1 MDACAYL
8 EEPIIMTFGEFRF
21 GVNKE
26 GSYRLEVPISSEF
39 SAVDSNFSS
48 SDEEFSSPYFIDNK
62 ASGKLAKI
70 FSNTSFESSAD
81 SFISSDSDSVD
92 SFNFIDKSAAIGK
105 KARPSN
111 RAQKVISR
119 QVFMAEKM
127 PPPTVEYL
135 NWSGQDM
142 GFTIADHPQQ
152 VPRPGQSAL
161 ILPAVIAGFDVSRVF
176 IDGGSSLNLMYADT
190 LRKMNISLANLKP
203 TDTRFHGI
211 TPEKPSYPL
220 GKINLDVQ
228 FGTRENYRIEN
239 LVRSGGFPVAI
250 SRLVGTT
257 SVCQIRLKEEDEAKT
272 AFITPYGVF
281 CYKTMPFG
289 LKNAGATYQRMMQKC
304 LATQIGKNVQVY
316 IDDVVITSKKGST
329 LIEDLKE
336 TFDNLDKFCLKLNPT
351 KCSFGVP
358 AGELLGFLVSARGI
372 EANPEKIQAIVTMRK
387 PTKLKEI
394 QQLTGRVA
402 ALSRFV
408 ARLGEKALPF
418 YALIKQGE
426 KFQWNEEADRAFEN
440 LKRAIS
446 TPPILVAPKEKEP
459 LLLYI
464 AATPQV
470 VSTALVVE
478 REEEGKLH
486 GVQRP
491 VYFISEVL
499 SPSKQRSNVDP
510 NNVPLAS
517 LVAQEENVDVN
528 FIKNNN
534 FNNNAYR
541 NNSGNNYRPYPS
553 ANGNGYGNSYGNSY
567 NNNRN
572 VPSGLEAMLKEFIST
587 QTAFNKS
594 VEEKLDKIDTIAS
607 RVDRLASDVN
617 LLKLKVMPNNDID
630 NKITTTANAIQVR
643 INENIRLMAE
653 LRARWDREEN
663 EKLAKENNVA
673 KVWTITTTS
682 NANSSHVA
690 APPTINGK
698 IIGVGNVSTP
708 SAKRTKLPEI
718 AKTAETACDKTA
730 EIFSNLGDNDPIAV
744 AHNDLDFDDCH
755 ISEVIKFLQ
764 KLAKSPNAS
773 AINLAFTK
781 HITNALIKAREEK
794 LKLETSIPRKLED
807 GWEPIIKMKF
817 NDFECNALCDLGAS
831 ISVMPK
837 KIYDMLDLPP
847 LKNCY
852 LDVNLAD
859 NVKKKPLGRIDNV
872 HITGPIFARSFQKT
886 EDLTKW
892 GHEEARGWRGPGPGR
907 ADLAPGPL
915 VWPLALTLR
924 LLKASVAKPPVE
936 SHDTENLTETPP
948 PRIPSRGIQEIASGT
963 LPERGFISRRTL
975 HRHGRLRS
983 DE

>member
-8 EEPIIMTFGEFRF
+8 EEPIVMTFGEFRF

-48 SDEEFSSPYFIDNK
+48 TDEEFSSTYFVDNK

-105 KARPSN
+105 
-111 RAQKVISR
+111 
-119 QVFMAEKM
+119 VFTTLYDGVTNPDKNQCTKYHQIYVVEGAGTSD
-127 PPPTVEYL
+127 PPTSEAFDELGNPYV
-135 NWSGQDM
+135 DP
-142 GFTIADHPQQ
+142 ADLRHGLGTKY
-152 VPRPGQSAL
+152 PGTTTRARVQLPQSAWDR
-161 ILPAVIAGFDVSRVF
+161 AAKAM
-176 IDGGSSLNLMYADT
+176 DGSEPMTNTATAQELQAYQY
-190 LRKMNISLANLKP
+190 RLA
-203 TDTRFHGI
+203 R
-211 TPEKPSYPL
+211 
-220 GKINLDVQ
+220 
-228 FGTRENYRIEN
+228 
-239 LVRSGGFPVAI
+239 
-250 SRLVGTT
+250 
-257 SVCQIRLKEEDEAKT
+257 IRLKEEDEAKT

-358 AGELLGFLVSARGI
+358 GELLGFLVSARGI

-499 SPSKQRSNVDP
+499 SPSKQR
-510 NNVPLAS
+510 
-517 LVAQEENVDVN
+517 
-528 FIKNNN
+528 
-534 FNNNAYR
+534 
-541 NNSGNNYRPYPS
+541 YPQ
-553 ANGNGYGNSYGNSY
+553 Y
-567 NNNRN
+567 
-572 VPSGLEAMLKEFIST
+572 
-587 QTAFNKS
+587 KS
-594 VEEKLDKIDTIAS
+594 
-607 RVDRLASDVN
+607 
-617 LLKLKVMPNNDID
+617 
-630 NKITTTANAIQVR
+630 
-643 INENIRLMAE
+643 
-653 LRARWDREEN
+653 
-663 EKLAKENNVA
+663 
-673 KVWTITTTS
+673 
-682 NANSSHVA
+682 
-690 APPTINGK
+690 
-698 IIGVGNVSTP
+698 
-708 SAKRTKLPEI
+708 
-718 AKTAETACDKTA
+718 
-730 EIFSNLGDNDPIAV
+730 
-744 AHNDLDFDDCH
+744 
-755 ISEVIKFLQ
+755 
-764 KLAKSPNAS
+764 
-773 AINLAFTK
+773 
-781 HITNALIKAREEK
+781 
-794 LKLETSIPRKLED
+794 
-807 GWEPIIKMKF
+807 
-817 NDFECNALCDLGAS
+817 
-831 ISVMPK
+831 
-837 KIYDMLDLPP
+837 
-847 LKNCY
+847 
-852 LDVNLAD
+852 
-859 NVKKKPLGRIDNV
+859 
-872 HITGPIFARSFQKT
+872 
-886 EDLTKW
+886 
-892 GHEEARGWRGPGPGR
+892 
-907 ADLAPGPL
+907 
-915 VWPLALTLR
+915 
-924 LLKASVAKPPVE
+924 
-936 SHDTENLTETPP
+936 
-948 PRIPSRGIQEIASGT
+948 
-963 LPERGFISRRTL
+963 
-975 HRHGRLRS
+975 
-983 DE
+983 